1 MVNKARARRVAD
13 QIAQELAK
21 IFQREVTDPRL
32 TMLTVTGAD
41 VDRELDYATVYV
53 TATGNP
59 ERKDEVL
66 KALEGARGFLRHEL
80 SSRIRLRSFPQL
92 RFRWDASQEH
102 GARIDELLDQI
113 RSERSGGERGASE
126 G

>member
-1 MVNKARARRVAD
+1 MVSKARARRIAD

-41 VDRELDYATVYV
+41 VDRELEYTTIYV
-53 TATGNP
+53 TATGDP
-59 ERKDEVL
+59 ERKEEVL
-66 KALEGARGFLRHEL
+66 NALEGARGFLRHEL
-80 SSRIRLRSFPQL
+80 SSRIRLRSFPKL

-113 RSERSGGERGASE
+113 KSERSGGERGASE